1 MIFAS
6 VILILVVYLF
16 RSGNY
21 FQIFNF
27 ELNIR
32 NALENFFL
40 VRPRF
45 KEILLGYPALLLGYW
60 YVDRSFNRQFLW
72 LFNGIGVIA
81 LSSLINSFC
90 HFHTPVLIS
99 FYRSLVGIFLGVLF
113 AIPFYFVGVLFV
125 RIARSTSFMPK

>member
-1 MIFAS
+1 M
-6 VILILVVYLF
+6 
-16 RSGNY
+16 
-21 FQIFNF
+21 
-27 ELNIR
+27 
-32 NALENFFL
+32 ENFFL

-72 LFNGIGVIA
+72 LFNGLGVIA

-99 FYRSLVGIFLGVLF
+99 FYRSLVGIFLGILF
-113 AIPFYFVGVLFV
+113 AILFYFVGVLFV
-125 RIARSTSFMPK
+125 RIARSTSFIPK